1 MIKILL
7 KSDWKRFNI
16 KMKQQR
22 EKLREQHSVL
32 LQQENEIANLRA
44 TIIGLKADIEDI
56 EKVTVS
62 ARSRLRAIKMVIDQ
76 KKVTPTNKLKEILLI
91 LE

>member
-22 EKLREQHSVL
+22 EKLREQHLVL

>member
-62 ARSRLRAIKMVIDQ
+62 ARSRLRACKMVIDQ

>member
-44 TIIGLKADIEDI
+44 TIIGLKADIKDI

>member
-44 TIIGLKADIEDI
+44 TILGLNKEVEERLGKYIASSGLCSRRKADE
-56 EKVTVS
+56 
-62 ARSRLRAIKMVIDQ
+62 
-76 KKVTPTNKLKEILLI
+76 LI
-91 LE
+91 LERKNKSKWKDS